1 VAEGRRLTGI
11 RGVNSGAAALLRF
24 GRLSTDFSVRVL
36 RGLAWPKAELAI
48 RLWLAQIFFV
58 SGVLKLTHWDTALY
72 LAAHEYPVSWLSA
85 GTAATIGVSIEVIGG
100 ALLALG
106 FMARYAAAP
115 MLALALV
122 AQFAY
127 LPFDNQLFWA
137 ALFGWYVLCGAG
149 PISVDSLLRRGLAD
163 SALPIIP
170 RIVNFTETLRNRC
183 GPVYLSAV
191 RVWLGAALLLA
202 VLRPDAAHRDSGAG
216 VAAWLPIMTASHVP
230 AIEALI
236 GGALLL
242 LGLGARYTAAA
253 LIIAL
258 SVGGMM
264 DPRMSDTVYLL
275 MLCAIFV
282 IFGAGQWSLDA
293 LIARLLAKKFPPF
306 DTRRR
311 YAEDGAPRVVIV
323 GAGFG
328 GMSCAAALRTARAS
342 VTLVDRTNYHLFQ
355 PLLYQVATAALSPG
369 DIAAPVRAL
378 FRDSLDTRI
387 LLGKVSGV
395 NTSAQVV
402 TVDDTEIPYDF
413 LVLATGATHSYFGKD
428 HWAPYAPGLK
438 RVEDAIE
445 IRRRILTAF
454 EHAEA
459 SVDGTE
465 RDALLTFLIV
475 GGGPTGVEL
484 AGAIAELARFGMEKE
499 FRNFDPAEARVILV
513 QSAPRLL
520 PAFPESLAAI
530 ARRSLEKLGVEVQT
544 GSRVEAIDA
553 EGVTVSGKRIVAKT
567 VLWAAGV
574 TASPAA
580 KWLGAAADNAGRVKV
595 AADLSVP
602 GHPNVYAIGDTA
614 ASNAWKGQAVPG
626 LAPAAKQG
634 GAYVARQIRAKL
646 EGRTPPPAF
655 AYRHLGSLATIGRKA
670 AVADFTFIKLWGAPA
685 WWLWGMVH
693 IGFLLGVRNRVATM
707 VNWFWAYL
715 TFRGGIRLITGGDAV
730 AVAPRIGAQRN
741 VEPGPS

>member
-1 VAEGRRLTGI
+1 M
-11 RGVNSGAAALLRF
+11 NSYAAALLRF
-24 GRLSTDFSVRVL
+24 SRFSTDFSVRVL

-48 RLWLAQIFFV
+48 RLWLAQVYFV

-85 GTAATIGVSIEVIGG
+85 GSAAVIGVSIEVIGG
-100 ALLALG
+100 ALLAAG
-106 FMARYAAAP
+106 FMTRYAAAP

-137 ALFGWYVLCGAG
+137 ALFGWYVVCGAG
-149 PISVDSLLRRGLAD
+149 PISVDGMLRRGLAD
-163 SALPIIP
+163 SALPVIP
-170 RIVNFTETLRNRC
+170 RIVQFTEGLRNRC
-183 GPVYLSAV
+183 GPIYRSVV
-191 RVWLGAALLLA
+191 RVWLGAALWLA
-202 VLRPDAAHRDSGAG
+202 VLRPDAAHGDSAAG
-216 VAAWLPIMTASHVP
+216 VAVWVPVMTVSHLPAV
-230 AIEALI
+230 EALVV
-236 GGALLL
+236 GVLLV
-242 LGLGARYTAAA
+242 LGLGTRYTAAA
-253 LIIAL
+253 LIIAV
-258 SVGGMM
+258 SVCGMM
-264 DPRMSDTVYLL
+264 DPRMTDTVYLL

-282 IFGAGQWSLDA
+282 IFGAGPVSLDTV
-293 LIARLLAKKFPPF
+293 IARVLARKFPPLEP
-306 DTRRR
+306 RRR
-311 YAEDGAPRVVIV
+311 YAEEGAPRVVIV

-328 GMSCAAALRTARAS
+328 GMACAAALRTAPVS

-369 DIAAPVRAL
+369 DIAAPVRPL
-378 FRDSLDTRI
+378 FRDSLDMRI
-387 LLGKVSGV
+387 LFGRVSGV
-395 NTSAQVV
+395 NTSTQVV
-402 TVDDTEIPYDF
+402 MLDDAEIPYDF

-438 RVEDAIE
+438 RIEDAIE

-459 SVDGTE
+459 SADRAE
-465 RDALLTFLIV
+465 REALLTFLIV

-499 FRNFDPAEARVILV
+499 FRNFDPADARVILV

-520 PAFPESLAAI
+520 PAFPESLAAV
-530 ARRSLEKLGVEVQT
+530 ARRALEKLGVEVKI
-544 GSRVEAIDA
+544 GSRVDAIDA

-580 KWLGAAADNAGRVKV
+580 QWLGAAADNAGRVKV

-602 GHPNVYAIGDTA
+602 GHPHVYAIGDTA
-614 ASNAWKGQAVPG
+614 ASDAWKGQSVPG

-646 EGRTPPPAF
+646 EGRAPPPAF

-670 AVADFTFIKLWGAPA
+670 AVADFGFIKLWGAPA
-685 WWLWGMVH
+685 WWLWGLVH
-693 IGFLLGVRNRVATM
+693 IGFLLGIRNRVATM

-715 TFRGGIRLITGGDAV
+715 TFRGGIRLITGGDA
-730 AVAPRIGAQRN
+730 AHEAPRT
-741 VEPGPS
+741 GPREDVGQFVPP